1 MGKSYNSISARNL
14 AKKYKLKLKDIIT
27 NRPDGKVTINDIK
40 IHLMNNTVKTPTP
53 TYKPNPSPKILIP
66 RKIPEVKYNL
76 QNKIN
81 RYENQINT
89 GINIPNKGQIIY
101 LPENDKF
108 LIKINKR
115 GRTTYKKIFQEYN
128 GFFIR
133 EGSYSDEKFVKLP
146 NSIAIRLNYIKNNF

>member
-14 AKKYKLKLKDIIT
+14 AIKNKLKLKDIIT

-40 IHLMNNTVKTPTP
+40 IHLMNNTVKTPTH
-53 TYKPNPSPKILIP
+53 KPYPSPKILIP

-89 GINIPNKGQIIY
+89 GINIPYKGQIIY

-115 GRTTYKKIFQEYN
+115 GRPTYKKIFQEYN

-146 NSIAIRLNYIKNNF
+146 NSIAIQLNHFKNNL